1 MHINDSKRE
10 LDSRVDR
17 HANIGEGIMGMDIF
31 RFIMNDPRFDDMPLI
46 LETPDETL
54 WAQEIQLLYSLV
66 R

>member
-10 LDSRVDR
+10 VASRVDR

-54 WAQEIQLLYSLV
+54 WPQEIQLLYSLIQ
-66 R
+66 